1 MPTVQVAPLPPGALL
16 GHYAN
21 GTGYTDCYSVRVDR
35 AVTLVAFIEAFYTSP
50 LFKLERALLSVN
62 PGFRSTDAEAMEL
75 AQGTRRQFAAW
86 TVEARAPNQIL
97 LAAGRTRSWLMV
109 GAPGSVAAASDAL
122 YFGSAIVP
130 RQRGGLGWQYA
141 ALVGFH
147 KLYSRLL
154 LAAAARRLA
163 RSGR

>member
-1 MPTVQVAPLPPGALL
+1 
-16 GHYAN
+16 
-21 GTGYTDCYSVRVDR
+21 
-35 AVTLVAFIEAFYTSP
+35 
-50 LFKLERALLSVN
+50 
-62 PGFRSTDAEAMEL
+62 
-75 AQGTRRQFAAW
+75 
-86 TVEARAPNQIL
+86 
-97 LAAGRTRSWLMV
+97 MV